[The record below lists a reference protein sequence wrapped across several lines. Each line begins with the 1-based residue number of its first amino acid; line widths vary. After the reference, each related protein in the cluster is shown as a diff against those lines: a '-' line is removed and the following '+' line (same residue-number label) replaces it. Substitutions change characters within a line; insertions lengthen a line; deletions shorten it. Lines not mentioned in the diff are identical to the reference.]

1 MTNEDKF
8 FEWWNGDEM
17 ADDLDVVKHTPLYW
31 AMQGWEAANR
41 QPWVKTYSGGKPNYT
56 EPKEWVGLTN
66 EEYEAMAEQHVTNC
80 YFDTLKYAKAIE
92 AKLKDNNYDKR

>member
-8 FEWWNGDEM
+8 YEWWNSDDM
-17 ADDLDVVKHTPLYW
+17 ADDFGIVKHTPLYW

-56 EPKEWVGLTN
+56 EPCPRCGKVNPADIHTCTPMTERILQTS
-66 EEYEAMAEQHVTNC
+66 
-80 YFDTLKYAKAIE
+80 DDKPLKSTQTKG
-92 AKLKDNNYDKR
+92 K

>member
-56 EPKEWVGLTN
+56 EPKEWVGLTD
-66 EEYEAMAEQHVTNC
+66 EELLDLADMAYANDLELLQ
-80 YFDTLKYAKAIE
+80 TLQ
-92 AKLKDNNYDKR
+92 AKLREKNAQK